1 MVSTQGRDD
10 GYGYEPEPPRGFAE
24 PVSRWVQYAGAATSI
39 ALILGVVVWGYKLA
53 VRDVSGV
60 PVIRAIE
67 GPARI
72 APEDPGGDLARH
84 VGLSVNEVAGKGLAA
99 PGPERV
105 VLAPAPDGLAQD
117 DMPMSGVKSLVRV
130 NRNEPEA
137 LAEAEPASAPV
148 PVVPQGTALAVE
160 AEALPVDS
168 PEESEGAA
176 AAQIRAAAAEA
187 NRTRPV
193 PRVVPEIPKGAVST
207 ITTMTD
213 DTPSDA
219 PIDAPGLKQS
229 PRPMQRPAR
238 APIAKVKPVETPPA
252 TAATVE
258 EVDPATLAEGTRVVQ
273 IGAFDTPD
281 LARAE
286 WNRVA
291 AKFGTQMSD
300 KRRIIQEA
308 VSGGRTFYRLRAEGF
323 RTVDDSRRFCA
334 ALVDGGIN
342 CIPTVAR

>member
-10 GYGYEPEPPRGFAE
+10 GYGYEPETPHGFAE

-39 ALILGVVVWGYKLA
+39 ALILGVVIWGYKLA

-84 VGLSVNEVAGKGLAA
+84 VGLAVNEVAGKGLAA

-105 VLAPAPDGLAQD
+105 VLAPAPEGLSQD
-117 DMPMSGVKSLVRV
+117 DAPMSGVKSLVRV

-160 AEALPVDS
+160 AEALPVDG

-193 PRVVPEIPKGAVST
+193 PRVVPEIPKGAGST
-207 ITTMTD
+207 VTTL
-213 DTPSDA
+213 SDA
-219 PIDAPGLKQS
+219 VPDDAPGVKQS
-229 PRPMQRPAR
+229 PRPVMRPAR
-238 APIAKVKPVETPPA
+238 APIAKVKPVETPV
-252 TAATVE
+252 AAAQVE
-258 EVDPATLAEGTRVVQ
+258 EVDPATLPEGARVVQ

-291 AKFGTQMSD
+291 AKFGAQMSD

-323 RTVDDSRRFCA
+323 RNVDDSRKFCA
-334 ALVDGGIN
+334 ALVEGGIN